1 MNDQVEIHSA
11 TNGIDL
17 SRLEK
22 MAGFLLRLSQLQVYD
37 SFHTTLAGHGITP
50 TRYSLLAV
58 LHDNPSSRPGQI
70 AEALRVKPSNMATLL
85 QQFEREG
92 LIQRLPDPAE
102 RRAALVELT
111 ERGETLFAEIDPL
124 VRALEDQAVA
134 VLNPAEVPLFL
145 DMLIRVAG
153 LRR

>member
-1 MNDQVEIHSA
+1 MDDLANSLPAA
-11 TNGIDL
+11 TGIDL

-22 MAGFLLRLSQLQVYD
+22 MAGFLLRLSQLQVYEA
-37 SFHTTLAGHGITP
+37 FHAALAGRDITP

-92 LIQRLPDPAE
+92 LIRRVADPAE

-111 ERGETLFAEIDPL
+111 EDGQRLFAEIDPV
-124 VRALEDQAVA
+124 VRAMEDQAVA
-134 VLNPAEVPLFL
+134 ALNPAEVPLFL

-153 LRR
+153 MRR